1 MHEAAP
7 QFAIRVMDL
16 VVGFGRQIVID
27 HLSLDVR
34 RGEILG
40 LVGASGG
47 GKTVLMR
54 TIIGL
59 IPRRSGEIEVMDASI
74 GRSEDRGTQG
84 AAGRWGILFQQ
95 GALFSSLT
103 VQQNIQFPLRENL
116 SVSQALMDEIAN
128 AKLEMVGLRPE
139 DGDKFPSELSGG
151 MTKRVALARAL
162 ALDPPIVFLD
172 EPTSGLDP
180 IAAGDFD
187 ALIKT
192 LQKTLGLTVFMVTH
206 DLASLNT
213 VCDRVAA
220 LADGKIVAIGPMRE
234 LLQSEHPWVRAYFHG
249 KRSQMLQPCWF
260 RQEME
265 TGGSTTP
272 LSESQN
278 MLATIQVCP
287 VRLRVLAQQHR
298 RAWSTQGLSRAI

>member
-1 MHEAAP
+1 MQDEAEH
-7 QFAIRVMDL
+7 FAIRVRDL
-16 VVGFGRQIVID
+16 VVGFRRHVVID
-27 HLSLDVR
+27 HLALDVR

-47 GKTVLMR
+47 GKSVLMR

-59 IPRRSGEIEVMDASI
+59 IPRQGGEIEVMGSSI
-74 GRSEDRGTQG
+74 GANRDRITQS

-103 VQQNIQFPLRENL
+103 VRQNIQFPLRENL
-116 SVSQALMDEIAN
+116 TLSQVLMDEIAT

-162 ALDPPIVFLD
+162 ALDPAIVFLD

-220 LADGKIVAIGPMRE
+220 LADGKIVAIGPMHE
-234 LLQSEHPWVRAYFHG
+234 MLQSEHPWVRAYFHG
-249 KRSQMLQPCWF
+249 KRSQMLQPKA
-260 RQEME
+260 
-265 TGGSTTP
+265 S
-272 LSESQN
+272 
-278 MLATIQVCP
+278 
-287 VRLRVLAQQHR
+287 
-298 RAWSTQGLSRAI
+298 